1 MAIRI
6 NWDEQEALLL
16 FDTYEQIEKYPDRKS
31 ALISALSINLRR
43 RAKDNGIA
51 IDDTFR
57 NIAGIGMRISEI
69 DKILHPDIKGLT
81 KTSEL
86 FRKTA
91 DLYSNHRRTFLKC
104 VREIEEY
111 RVKLLADLVG
121 FDIYEAVILLDAY
134 LSLGKNGASKAYTAR
149 LVSAKLRA
157 LAISRGCVI
166 NETYRSDTG
175 IMGRLRKME
184 EAYQV
189 DIGCADVPRVFTDA
203 IRLFHFNRR
212 EYKKYL
218 KKANTLIGKVVLPED
233 IAKKEK
239 EKQKAKESAPVQK
252 TKYVKTKTDRKLKEV
267 YPKAFIAVYDALEQ
281 RWYSD
286 PVGVSATTI
295 YQDLKKKYPRKNI
308 IEVLEGASWA
318 KEIRAG
324 KYVHALGVSFM
335 STQETNEKKYF
346 SWLKKRIPLSQYSVI
361 EKNKNAVT
369 ILLLQKRVFKKP
381 LFLIEDAE
389 EVSKNVNKVPPC
401 FSNVK
406 LKSAAIQ
413 MVTMYATYL
422 EEMAAVQVEPQEQE
436 IVEQTAIKTID
447 EILRDDLFEPLRVEL
462 SRQNIRTADELKA
475 LDLWK
480 FMNRFNLYTIGTRQT
495 VLTKAHALLGLTSS
509 SDAPNGYVLHI
520 DTEEF
525 SGASPAETFLHF
537 CENMSI
543 AYPLKF
549 RSLIS
554 IRVPGRQ
561 EMAVRKNGDR
571 KTHLKMCNLN
581 GYVQSDLSADTV
593 VIFAQWIC
601 QKCEKK
607 IDKISVETLPVHPNR
622 SEYVNESV
630 PSKADSP
637 TCVSAVAQTDVSA
650 ESSATEKIKKVFID
664 ECGNSSYGTTVT
676 YLRAMLPGVDAKTIE
691 TVLEGAS
698 WAKKRYSRWIYC
710 AESSTAPVVE
720 PKPET
725 VVVDKPAVS
734 EMPIVNLP
742 VQPSS
747 AVVSPDKRVAKENT
761 LQTKMEE
768 IVLKA
773 DMEGMSYDALRDSM
787 RITMAQTKQLVAESK
802 RIVDVKGKLIHEE
815 AFIDWEDGA
824 DALESIL
831 DKLMQKN
838 NGYISVGQLFEYA
851 RAEMNMFLNDNDT
864 CDERS
869 VYDMARHLFEKEH
882 YHDIHYSFVGNMHIS
897 RPNEKICSNL
907 DLFKKYAA
915 DQGGVFRYSG
925 LIEYLESL
933 GVSTGNLRM
942 QMRLYTESIFFNY
955 DEDLLIFSEIMNMD
969 EAWEKSVNDALKAL
983 FADVGDHIIL
993 RQIPGIWYD
1002 RLPALPGSRPWT
1014 PLLLQSILR
1023 FYSKEFNAHTI
1034 HAMDGQSI
1042 ETLHTMLVE
1051 NNSPIQNF
1059 GDVVVS
1065 CLLENEVE
1073 QRQFRAED
1081 LRLTLVR
1088 AGILRGNEL
1097 IWNMP
1102 KALKGDSRFAWD
1114 VKGEN
1119 VTVMI

>member
-1 MAIRI
+1 MTIRI

-16 FDTYEQIEKYPDRKS
+16 FDAYEKIAKHPDKKS
-31 ALISALSINLRR
+31 ELIRALSINLRR
-43 RAKDNGIA
+43 RAMDKGIV

-86 FRKTA
+86 FRITA
-91 DLYSNHRRTFLKC
+91 DLYSNHRRTFLKR
-104 VREIEEY
+104 VQELEEY

-134 LSLGKNGASKAYTAR
+134 LALGKNGASKAYTAR

-166 NETYRSDTG
+166 NEAYRSDTG

-184 EAYQV
+184 EAYQA
-189 DIGCADVPRVFTDA
+189 DKGCADVPQVFTDA
-203 IRLFHFNRR
+203 IRLFRFDRS
-212 EYKKYL
+212 EYKQYL
-218 KKANTLIGKVVLPED
+218 KKANALIGKVILPED
-233 IAKKEK
+233 TAKKEK
-239 EKQKAKESAPVQK
+239 AKQKAKESVPVQK

-267 YPKAFIAVYDALEQ
+267 HPKAFIAVYDTLEQ

-286 PVGVSATTI
+286 PTGVAATTI

-318 KEIRAG
+318 KEIRTG
-324 KYVHALGVSFM
+324 KYVHVLGASYM

-361 EKNKNAVT
+361 EKNKNAIT
-369 ILLLQKRVFKKP
+369 ILLLQKRALKKP

-389 EVSKNVNKVPPC
+389 EVSKNVSKVPPC

-422 EEMAAVQVEPQEQE
+422 EEMTGIQVEPQEQE

-447 EILRDDLFEPLRVEL
+447 DILCDDLFEPLRFEL
-462 SRQNIRTADELKA
+462 SRQNIRTVDELKT

-480 FMNRFNLYTIGTRQT
+480 FMNRSNLYTIGTRQT

-509 SDAPNGYVLHI
+509 SDVPNGYVLRI

-543 AYPLKF
+543 TYPLKF

-561 EMAVRKNGDR
+561 EMAIRKNGDS
-571 KTHLKMCNLN
+571 KAYLKMCNLN

-593 VIFAQWIC
+593 VTFAQWIC
-601 QKCEKK
+601 QKCGKK
-607 IDKISVETLPVHPNR
+607 IDNINFETLSAYPNR
-622 SEYVNESV
+622 SGCVNESV
-630 PSKADSP
+630 PPKAEM
-637 TCVSAVAQTDVSA
+637 TTSAPVVAQADTCAIPTAA
-650 ESSATEKIKKVFID
+650 ERIKKVFID
-664 ECGNSSYGTTVT
+664 ECGNSSYGTTIT
-676 YLRAMLPGVDAKTIE
+676 YLRAMLPGIDAKTIE
-691 TVLEGAS
+691 TVLESAP

-710 AESSTAPVVE
+710 ADHAMVPAVE
-720 PKPET
+720 LKPET
-725 VVVDKPAVS
+725 VGVDKPAVS
-734 EMPIVNLP
+734 GTPIVKH
-742 VQPSS
+742 SS
-747 AVVSPDKRVAKENT
+747 PVVSPDKRMPKENT
-761 LQTKMEE
+761 LLPQMEE

-773 DMEGMSYDALRDSM
+773 DMEGMSYDEIRDSL

-802 RIVDVKGKLIHEE
+802 RVVDVKGKLIHEE
-815 AFIDWEDGA
+815 AFIDWEEGA
-824 DALESIL
+824 DALEAIL

-851 RAEMNMFLNDNDT
+851 RAEMNMFLNDNDI

-869 VYDMARHLFEKEH
+869 VYDIARHLFEKAH
-882 YHDIHYSFVGNMHIS
+882 YHDQHYSFVGNMHIS

-915 DQGGVFRYSG
+915 DQGGVFRYTG
-925 LIEYLESL
+925 LIEYLESV
-933 GVSTGNLRM
+933 GVGTGNLRM

-955 DEDLLIFSEIMNMD
+955 DEDILIFSETMNMD
-969 EAWEKSVNDALKAL
+969 EAWEKAVNEAVKDL
-983 FADVGDHIIL
+983 FADVGDHIVL
-993 RQIPGIWYD
+993 RQIPEIWYD

-1051 NNSPIQNF
+1051 NSSPIQNF
-1059 GDVVVS
+1059 GDVVIS

-1073 QRQFRAED
+1073 QRKFKAED
-1081 LRLTLVR
+1081 LRLILVKT
-1088 AGILRGNEL
+1088 GILHGSEL

-1102 KALKGDSRFAWD
+1102 KALKSDSRFAWD